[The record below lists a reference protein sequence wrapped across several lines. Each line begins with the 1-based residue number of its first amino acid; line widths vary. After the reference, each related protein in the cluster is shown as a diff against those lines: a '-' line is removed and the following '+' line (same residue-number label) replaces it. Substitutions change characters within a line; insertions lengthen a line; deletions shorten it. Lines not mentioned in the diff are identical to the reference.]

1 MIIPHIRRVVTF
13 VAIVGL
19 AACSDARLKKL
30 STGIEKDS
38 VAVIMGN
45 EPHRT
50 QSYQTGGKFWEIML
64 YARGNEAA
72 EDSVEWGKLTPVV
85 MADGKVAGFGW
96 DYWRKEAETLNIPM
110 PQLK

>member
-1 MIIPHIRRVVTF
+1 MIIPYIRRIVIV

-19 AACSDARLKKL
+19 AACGDARLKKL

-50 QSYQTGGKFWEIML
+50 ESYQTAGKFWEVML

-72 EDSVEWGKLTPVV
+72 EDSVAWKKLSPVV
-85 MADGKVAGFGW
+85 MADGKVVGFGW
-96 DYWRKEAETLNIPM
+96 DYWRKEAETLNIPV